1 MFSKDFYTLGYTM
14 IESIAFALVLKKVQI
29 ALVASGVVVASALS
43 IYNLP
48 WDGAEWETLNNAVR
62 KLSAITF
69 RLPWMH
75 QTVGSSVDIESAK
88 CKTVIN

>member
-1 MFSKDFYTLGYTM
+1 M
-14 IESIAFALVLKKVQI
+14 IESIALALVLKKVQI
-29 ALVASGVVVASALS
+29 ALIALGIMVASALS

-48 WDGAEWETLNNAVR
+48 WDDAGAEWETLNNAVR
-62 KLSAITF
+62 KLSAVAF

-75 QTVGSSVDIESAK
+75 QTVGSSVEIESGN

>member
-1 MFSKDFYTLGYTM
+1 M
-14 IESIAFALVLKKVQI
+14 IESIALALVLKKVQI
-29 ALVASGVVVASALS
+29 ALIASGIAVASALS

-48 WDGAEWETLNNAVR
+48 WDGVEWETLNNAIR
-62 KLSAITF
+62 KLGSVSF

-75 QTVGSSVDIESAK
+75 QTVGSSVDIESED